1 MCKFKCHVHVQC
13 TSANCQSAK
22 LASMSLNDFTVNEFL
37 SVCLTNI
44 QTIQFVS
51 SLYPSLSGSW
61 DAILSNFV
69 FKKNEVS
76 N

>member
-13 TSANCQSAK
+13 TSANCQSVK
-22 LASMSLNDFTVNEFL
+22 LASMSLNDFTINEFL

-44 QTIQFVS
+44 QTIQCVG
-51 SLYPSLSGSW
+51 LSLSGSW

-69 FKKNEVS
+69 LKKNEVS